1 MPDSS
6 AAEGESEKS
15 SDDLMLSG
23 ARRLGRRGSTR
34 FLVFVKNGRE
44 RLRARATEISTTGVV
59 LDVRFLEGLDLDRLM
74 QLDLAVPGFARAV
87 HVVARPVRKVGRMLA
102 CEFLSI
108 QEVDRLTLAEHLDRL
123 NRPGG
128 A

>member
-1 MPDSS
+1 MQDSS
-6 AAEGESEKS
+6 AAEGEGEKS
-15 SDDLMLSG
+15 EDDLLLSG
-23 ARRLGRRGSTR
+23 PRRLGRRASTR

-59 LDVRFLEGLDLDRLM
+59 LDMRFLEGINLDRLM
-74 QLDLAVPGFARAV
+74 QLDLAVPGFARPI
-87 HVVARPVRKVGRMLA
+87 HVVARPVRKVGRNLA
-102 CEFLSI
+102 YEFLSI
-108 QEVDRLTLAEHLDRL
+108 KEVDQLTLAEHLDRL